1 MMKQFSKVFHLRV
14 GDSIVL
20 LSPVEFRLEK
30 ANMTSLCD
38 YLHGVLAL
46 GYTDVKEGT
55 L

>member
-1 MMKQFSKVFHLRV
+1 MEVSFYLALGKFNEVELQ
-14 GDSIVL
+14 
-20 LSPVEFRLEK
+20 VEFQLEK

-46 GYTDVKEGT
+46 GYADVKEGT